1 MVEWVNNMGGS
12 SDDDVGYSII
22 TDNLGNVYTVGR
34 FSGSVEMTDG
44 KHVQVSR
51 HRKANFVK
59 KFI

>member
-1 MVEWVNNMGGS
+1 MGGS